1 MLVPTSIWAA
11 VHRLANRRE
20 WPPASPDEARRFIE
34 QANLDGLL
42 PLLFEA
48 PDLPSVVSSA
58 LIPFRALRHAFV
70 RRAEV
75 FDELTAKLLAVM
87 ADEPFVVFKGSDYR
101 HRLYPRPDLRPS
113 QDIDVLIPL
122 DRAAPLTAR
131 FEAAHF
137 LRYFSEGA
145 RGHLRHYNEFAFDLG
160 GALVELHTSLNYRL
174 RVPIDYEAVW
184 RRRIPFEAGRLRA
197 FRLSDSDALIF
208 HAVNNAK
215 DEFSAPL
222 IRYVDLWLLLRDGA
236 PGLEQAA
243 EDARR
248 WGVGRALYG
257 TLELGRRVVP
267 ELDTPQVRAV
277 LKSLLPART
286 RRFLDRRVLFD
297 PGVEAAGHVR
307 GRAVQLWR
315 KFWLIET
322 PWRRLAYVGYH
333 LYASVAAALWAL
345 RTGHPRG
352 SHAIDPATGKAFTAP
367 AESGRPR
374 PQSPGILPGDR

>member
-1 MLVPTSIWAA
+1 MLPPVPISIWDA
-11 VHRLANRRE
+11 VHRLATGRE
-20 WPPASPDEARRFIE
+20 WPPASAEEARRFVE
-34 QANLDGLL
+34 QANRDALL
-42 PLLFEA
+42 PLLFDA
-48 PDLPSVVSSA
+48 PGMPAAVATA
-58 LIPFRALRHAFV
+58 LVPFRALRQAFI

-75 FDELTAKLLAVM
+75 FDGLTAKLM
-87 ADEPFVVFKGSDYR
+87 ALMEHEPFVVFKGSDYR
-101 HRLYPRPDLRPS
+101 HRLYPRPELRPS

-122 DRAAPLTAR
+122 ERAAPLTAR
-131 FEAAHF
+131 FEAAHL

-174 RVPIDYEAVW
+174 RVPIDYETVW
-184 RRRIPFEAGRLRA
+184 ERRVPFEAGPLRA
-197 FRLSDSDALIF
+197 FRLADSDALIF

-222 IRYVDLWLLLRDGA
+222 IRYVDLWLLLRDSA

-243 EDARR
+243 DDARR
-248 WGVGRALYG
+248 WGVARALYG

-286 RRFLDRRVLFD
+286 RRFLDGQVLFD
-297 PGVEAAGHVR
+297 PRVEAAGHVR
-307 GRAVQLWR
+307 GRRVQLWR

-322 PWRRLAYVGYH
+322 PWRRVAYVAYH
-333 LYASVAAALWAL
+333 LYASVAAALWSL
-345 RTGHPRG
+345 RTGRPRG
-352 SHAIDPATGKAFTAP
+352 SHAIDPRTGEAFTERVRDA
-367 AESGRPR
+367 
-374 PQSPGILPGDR
+374 